1 MNYVA
6 GWIIC
11 DDTEYAINF
20 NSVNARSGSISELVA
35 QQQESSAS
43 RLKAVMK

>member
-11 DDTEYAINF
+11 DDTEFAINF
-20 NSVNARSGSISELVA
+20 NSVNARSGSTTAIGNSVLLMDGSG
-35 QQQESSAS
+35 Q
-43 RLKAVMK
+43 